1 MSINSGNPPMFY
13 NLGEPAFLTMVA
25 MVSPLALLLYDS
37 LLTFPEEVDYTEVRP
52 QRTGNG
58 VVHNLLNTVYQ
69 GIQGVLGIGKYAN
82 LFNYL
87 KFAETIGGFITS
99 TAVYAFSV
107 LQTYAIWNRDWCIAL
122 LVGTLGVGITLCTGQ
137 VFNSIALSNPLLLE
151 NGLIYFMVLMMAY
164 ALVYSSCLVFTGQ
177 LNQSDS
183 QSWSTVV
190 IHIPSIG
197 PVIYSEYKYLLSI
210 SLEFTGHI
218 EGLTGLRPQIVA
230 ILVTRLILNLR
241 SVDLP
246 DSNVSGE
253 DSTRFAPQSASTWVS
268 RLRFYPQIVSFDL
281 VGNLGAPLDH
291 GEESVIEDV
300 DDVMAE
306 DTDVNA
312 SGRSV

>member
-1 MSINSGNPPMFY
+1 M
-13 NLGEPAFLTMVA
+13 
-25 MVSPLALLLYDS
+25 
-37 LLTFPEEVDYTEVRP
+37 
-52 QRTGNG
+52 
-58 VVHNLLNTVYQ
+58 
-69 GIQGVLGIGKYAN
+69 
-82 LFNYL
+82 
-87 KFAETIGGFITS
+87 
-99 TAVYAFSV
+99 
-107 LQTYAIWNRDWCIAL
+107 
-122 LVGTLGVGITLCTGQ
+122 
-137 VFNSIALSNPLLLE
+137 
-151 NGLIYFMVLMMAY
+151 
-164 ALVYSSCLVFTGQ
+164 
-177 LNQSDS
+177 
-183 QSWSTVV
+183 
-190 IHIPSIG
+190 G
-197 PVIYSEYKYLLSI
+197 PVLDVRNVVSGLRRSI